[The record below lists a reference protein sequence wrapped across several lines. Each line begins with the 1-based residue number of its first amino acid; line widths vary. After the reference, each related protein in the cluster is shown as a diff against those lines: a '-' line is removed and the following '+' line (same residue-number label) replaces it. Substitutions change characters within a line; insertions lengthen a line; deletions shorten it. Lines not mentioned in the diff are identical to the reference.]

1 MKNEG
6 DKPVSPDAVRKAARD
21 ARLAEQLRANLKRRK
36 AAARSDAARKQADS
50 GAIGASPLPDTSDQT
65 KTQDDGSAN

>member
-6 DKPVSPDAVRKAARD
+6 SKPVSPDAARKAARD

-36 AAARSDAARKQADS
+36 AAARSEVARQHAGDKEGAENPDS
-50 GAIGASPLPDTSDQT
+50 EGT
-65 KTQDDGSAN
+65 